1 MQRGSIKSVRLSE
14 RVTSGRDQWLQW
26 HTEFARNFPKYVQA
40 SNLPQSWHLNNKTLQ
55 NLLWH
60 TEFARNFPKYVQ
72 ASSPPRSRLLND
84 VAAGYL
90 DPLSPVCFK
99 D

>member
-40 SNLPQSWHLNNKTLQ
+40 SRLPRSQLLNDKTLQ
-55 NLLWH
+55 NLLPPVNWVCPKDWRHWSRCWH
-60 TEFARNFPKYVQ
+60 EVLREVTGLRA
-72 ASSPPRSRLLND
+72 L
-84 VAAGYL
+84 
-90 DPLSPVCFK
+90 
-99 D
+99 